1 MSQVGGRCAVSIL
14 AAILAAGSA
23 SSCAQKPAQEDARTL
38 VREVVYNELHDHDQH
53 GYWRYWVEQ
62 TGQNGSR
69 IEEQV
74 ETVDGPVG
82 RVLLNNGQRLD
93 AQSERVEEAKL
104 RTLLNSPGQQASLR
118 QAYREDEDRV
128 GHILALLPDAFLF
141 QDAGMED
148 GARHLRYTPDPKYAA
163 HGIEARVFHRV
174 SGDLWVDVRMKRL
187 KRLDGHLADD
197 VDFGFG
203 MLGRVNKGSWF
214 RMVRTQVGVNEWKTE
229 RLEVHMTGRAL
240 MLKTILHETNETR
253 GGFEAVSPRMT
264 MAQGL
269 RMLEQG
275 ASEREAALAA
285 RSFSPRTLSRELGE
299 ARP

>member
-1 MSQVGGRCAVSIL
+1 MGWIVMGIL
-14 AAILAAGSA
+14 AVGSA
-23 SSCAQKPAQEDARTL
+23 FCCAQKPAQEDARTL

-62 TGQNGSR
+62 HGQNDTR

-82 RVLLNNGQRLD
+82 RVLLHNGQRMD
-93 AQSERVEEAKL
+93 AESEQVEEARL
-104 RTLLNSPGQQASLR
+104 RALLNSPGQQASLR

-128 GHILALLPDAFLF
+128 GHILGLLPDAFLF
-141 QDAGMED
+141 QDAGMEN
-148 GARHLRYTPDPKYAA
+148 GARHLRYAPDPKYVA

-187 KRLDGHLADD
+187 KRLEGHLADD

-214 RMVRTQVGVNEWKTE
+214 RMVRTQVGVDEWKTE
-229 RLEVHMTGRAL
+229 RLEVHMSGRAL
-240 MLKTILHETNETR
+240 MLKTIAHETNETR
-253 GGFEAVSPRMT
+253 GGFEAVPPRMS

-275 ASEREAALAA
+275 ASERETALAA
-285 RSFSPRTLSRELGE
+285 RRLSPKALARELGE